1 MLFNTER
8 NRYHVNIT
16 CFSELFAGQNN
27 DRLLFFWNN
36 RNNRD
41 PLTVDVISHSV
52 FVYMLGEALF
62 SDLTVQDP
70 QQKHFLH
77 QSTVTCLTG
86 CHAGAR

>member
-1 MLFNTER
+1 M
-8 NRYHVNIT
+8 
-16 CFSELFAGQNN
+16 
-27 DRLLFFWNN
+27 
-36 RNNRD
+36 
-41 PLTVDVISHSV
+41 

-62 SDLTVQDP
+62 PDLTVQDP